1 METRDQIAEVLK
13 SALAAAQVEVADDS
27 GLHAGH
33 KQAGGGGH
41 YRVVVVSDLFQG
53 RALIERHRMVNEAVF
68 GALQEKVHA
77 LAIKAMTPQEWQQKK
92 GN

>member
-1 METRDQIAEVLK
+1 MNTKDEIAQVLK
-13 SALAAAQVEVADDS
+13 SALKVAEVEVRDDS

-41 YRVVVVSDLFQG
+41 YAVIVVSDLFQDKS
-53 RALIERHRMVNEAVF
+53 LIERHRMVNEAVF

-77 LAIKAMTPQEWQQKK
+77 LAIKAMTLNEWQQKK
-92 GN
+92 GS